1 MARPRERARVSY
13 RFSCAGLLVFSS
25 GSARAPPCLYA
36 RRRAHAHGTGA
47 GGAAAPSSPSRS
59 CRASPRAGFGAERAR
74 HPLARVHRAPTMRAD
89 RGRAEVPAA
98 RPPFGPAPESG
109 GGVTRTRRSLWGCDI
124 TAVATPVTSRRTST
138 CRVNAKRRVSR
149 FWAFCFLLFS
159 FLPFYVIK
167 EQKQGH
173 FHSFWLLEKPRMSS
187 HLLPTSPSAPKQ
199 VLGKCT
205 LTTKRRFQLLLL
217 TEWRREQLLPF
228 WREGKQS
235 G

>member
-1 MARPRERARVSY
+1 MFVNLRFLFFGFCGNIKCADRGGFARTDLLVRPRERARVSY

-47 GGAAAPSSPSRS
+47 GGAAAPSAPSRS

-149 FWAFCFLLFS
+149 FWAFCFLLFFLLALLCHQRAKARTFS
-159 FLPFYVIK
+159 FLLVAGETSDVVALTAHLPLRPPNK
-167 EQKQGH
+167 
-173 FHSFWLLEKPRMSS
+173 FWGSVP
-187 HLLPTSPSAPKQ
+187 
-199 VLGKCT
+199 
-205 LTTKRRFQLLLL
+205 
-217 TEWRREQLLPF
+217 
-228 WREGKQS
+228 
-235 G
+235 